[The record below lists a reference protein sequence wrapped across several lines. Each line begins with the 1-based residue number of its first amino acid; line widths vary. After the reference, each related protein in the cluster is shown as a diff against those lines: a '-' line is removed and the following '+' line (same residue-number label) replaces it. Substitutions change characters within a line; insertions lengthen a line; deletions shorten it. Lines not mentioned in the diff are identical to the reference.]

1 MGSELRPLGQ
11 RFEQGFRSGR
21 DHGRR
26 LPTQLKVVSFVGLDT
41 YWGLGGSKGICG
53 IWHYIPVF
61 PTNHQ

>member
-26 LPTQLKVVSFVGLDT
+26 LPTQLKVVSFLGLDT
-41 YWGLGGSKGICG
+41 YWGVRGEQGNMR
-53 IWHYIPVF
+53 YMA
-61 PTNHQ
+61 